1 MVVLDTNI
9 IIQYIKN
16 DQRVVSWIT
25 KRILNQERFVIST
38 ITVIELLGYKQLKE
52 QERIAIERLF
62 SDLHIIDLDVGIAKM
77 AAVIR
82 ATYGV
87 HVADGAIIATALL
100 LRIPLVTYDSK
111 LKKVRGLHI
120 IVPS

>member
-16 DQRVVSWIT
+16 DRRVVSWIT
-25 KRILNQERFVIST
+25 RRILQQERFVIST
-38 ITVIELLGYKQLKE
+38 ITVIELLGYKYL
-52 QERIAIERLF
+52 QEDERVAIERLL

-77 AAVIR
+77 AAVVR

-100 LRIPLVTYDSK
+100 LRLPLVTCDAK
-111 LKKVRGLHI
+111 FKKVKGLGV
-120 IVPS
+120 IVPA

>member
-25 KRILNQERFVIST
+25 KRILSQERFVIST
-38 ITVIELLGYKQLKE
+38 ITVIELLGYKLLKE
-52 QERIAIERLF
+52 NDRVAIESLL
-62 SDLHIIDLDVGIAKM
+62 SDLHIIELDLGIAKM

-87 HVADGAIIATALL
+87 HVADGAIVATALL
-100 LRIPLVTYDSK
+100 LRLPLVTYDAK
-111 LKKVRGLHI
+111 LKRVRGLNI
-120 IVPS
+120 IVP